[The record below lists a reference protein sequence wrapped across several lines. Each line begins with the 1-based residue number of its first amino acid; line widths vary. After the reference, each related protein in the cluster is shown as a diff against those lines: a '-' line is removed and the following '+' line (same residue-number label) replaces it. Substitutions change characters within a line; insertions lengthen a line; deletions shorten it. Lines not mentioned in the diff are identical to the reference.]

1 MAEPNFT
8 ERRKSNRDRRS
19 KSGPRPPRFSIVPL
33 LVVFLGLVLLNQF
46 FAPAR
51 ARTVPYSEIKNR
63 ISDRQVKEVR
73 IGTTSIEAIPDTT
86 ISKGDGPDRWRA
98 TRPGVEDPALI
109 ELLEARNIPYTG
121 VEEGRWGF
129 LLAWLF
135 PLLLIVGFWVFMFRR
150 MNPTQGVLTVG
161 KSKARIVGEEGTGV
175 TFGDVAGV
183 DEAKVELQEVVE
195 FLKTPDKFAKLGAKI
210 PKGVLLVGPPGTGK
224 TLLARAVAG
233 EAGVTFFSISGAE
246 FVEMFVGVGA
256 ARVRDL
262 FAQAKAQ
269 APCIIFIDELDALG
283 KARTPGGI
291 LGGNDEREQTL
302 NQLLVEMDGFDPRI
316 GVIIMAATNRPEIL
330 DPALLRAGRFDRQ
343 VLVDR
348 PDWQGR
354 LEILKIHS
362 KGIVLAQ
369 DLELERIARRTPG
382 FVGADLANLLNEAA
396 LLAARRDKTAVSMLE
411 IDEAVDRIIAGLE
424 KKNRLI
430 NEKERTIVAYHE
442 AGHAI
447 VAERVPTAD
456 PVHKIS
462 IIPRGVAAL
471 GYTQQLPTEDRYL
484 LSKQE
489 LMDRIA
495 VLLGGRVAEEIVFNE
510 ISTGAGND
518 LERVTELARSM
529 VTEYGMSRELGPVNL
544 AGPRRT
550 QFLQA
555 DGGAPSQRNY
565 SEETAREID
574 REIRGLI
581 DGTYERVRRLLT
593 ADRDVLEVLARRLLE
608 KEVVDEAELR
618 EIMGLPPRTH
628 EPSAD
633 RVVETPPPSPLSD
646 TQAAA
651 AVVVDPPADAP
662 LSINV
667 VPPSAADADTTQ
679 LDTSTAASEP
689 TKPNRSRR
697 KR

>member
-1 MAEPNFT
+1 MVRLLPPARGMAQPDPTND
-8 ERRKSNRDRRS
+8 RRGGAPDRRS
-19 KSGPRPPRFSIVPL
+19 RPAGTPRTPRFSLLPL
-33 LVVFLGLVLLNQF
+33 LLLFLGLVLLNQF
-46 FAPAR
+46 LSPER
-51 ARTVPYSEIKNR
+51 AEEIPYSELKNR
-63 ISDRQVKEVR
+63 VSSGQVQQVR
-73 IGTTSIEAIPDTT
+73 IGPSAIEAVPLD
-86 ISKGDGPDRWRA
+86 SLREAGAAPERWRA
-98 TRPGVEDPALI
+98 VRVEDEQLLP
-109 ELLEARNIPYTG
+109 LLEARQVEVVG
-121 VEEGRWGF
+121 REEGRWGM
-129 LLAWLF
+129 LLVWLL
-135 PLLLIVGFWVFMFRR
+135 PLAIIIGFWIFMFRR

-161 KSKARIVGEEGTGV
+161 KSRARIVGEEGTGV
-175 TFGDVAGV
+175 GFEDVAGV
-183 DEAKVELQEVVE
+183 DEAKTELQEVVE
-195 FLKTPDKFAKLGAKI
+195 FLKTPDKFSKLGAKI

-224 TLLARAVAG
+224 TLIARAVAG

-283 KARTPGGI
+283 KARSPGNMM
-291 LGGNDEREQTL
+291 GGNDEREQTL
-302 NQLLVEMDGFDPRI
+302 NQLLVEMDGFDPRLA
-316 GVIIMAATNRPEIL
+316 VIIMAATNRPEIL
-330 DPALLRAGRFDRQ
+330 DPALLRPGRFDRQ

-348 PDWQGR
+348 PDLNGR
-354 LEILKIHS
+354 LAILKIHS
-362 KGIVLAQ
+362 EGIELAP
-369 DLELERIARRTPG
+369 DLDLARIARRTPG

-396 LLAARRDKTAVSMLE
+396 LLAARRDRPHVSLAE
-411 IDEAVDRIIAGLE
+411 IDEAVDRIVAGLE

-430 NEKERTIVAYHE
+430 NDKERTIVAYHE

-484 LSKQE
+484 LTKQE

-518 LERVTELARSM
+518 LERVTDLARSM

-555 DGGAPSQRNY
+555 DGGGAPRRDY

-574 REIRGLI
+574 SEIRGLI
-581 DGTYERVRRLLT
+581 DGTYERVRTLLT
-593 ADRDVLEVLARRLLE
+593 ADRQILEVLAQRLLE
-608 KEVVDEAELR
+608 VEVVDEGELR
-618 EIMGLPPRTH
+618 EIMGLPPRRH
-628 EPSAD
+628 EPDES
-633 RVVETPPPSPLSD
+633 RVVETPPPMPLGENG
-646 TQAAA
+646 AR
-651 AVVVDPPADAP
+651 P
-662 LSINV
+662 
-667 VPPSAADADTTQ
+667 
-679 LDTSTAASEP
+679 AASSGDDRDE
-689 TKPNRSRR
+689 TVEDA
-697 KR
+697 

>member
-1 MAEPNFT
+1 MADRNKFPK
-8 ERRKSNRDRRS
+8 ERRMGNPDRRNGRLPAGGPMGDRRTKFSLWYFVLVFFALIGIQTYLGS
-19 KSGPRPPRFSIVPL
+19 KGSEQIAYSELKNRIAAGQVERVSLSASTVSAVPLDTLTARSGVKLWTAVRVEDDTLVPL
-33 LVVFLGLVLLNQF
+33 LEQ
-46 FAPAR
+46 
-51 ARTVPYSEIKNR
+51 
-63 ISDRQVKEVR
+63 
-73 IGTTSIEAIPDTT
+73 
-86 ISKGDGPDRWRA
+86 
-98 TRPGVEDPALI
+98 
-109 ELLEARNIPYTG
+109 RNIPY
-121 VEEGRWGF
+121 EGTLQGWFSQALGWI
-129 LLAWLF
+129 LPLALM
-135 PLLLIVGFWVFMFRR
+135 LAFWFWMLRR

-161 KSKARIVGEEGTGV
+161 KSRARIIGEEGTGV

-183 DEAKVELQEVVE
+183 DEAKQELVEIVE
-195 FLKTPDKFAKLGAKI
+195 YLKTPEKFVKLGAKI

-283 KARTPGGI
+283 KARGAGGI
-291 LGGNDEREQTL
+291 MGGHDEREQTL

-330 DPALLRAGRFDRQ
+330 DPALLRPGRFDRQ

-348 PDWQGR
+348 PDLHGR
-354 LEILKIHS
+354 LAILRIHS
-362 KGIVLAQ
+362 ADIKLAE
-369 DLELERIARRTPG
+369 DIDLERIARRTPG

-396 LLAARRDKTAVSMLE
+396 LLAARRDKAAVTMQE
-411 IDEAVDRIIAGLE
+411 IEDAVDRIVAGLE

-430 NEKERTIVAYHE
+430 NEKERRIVAYHE

-447 VAERVPTAD
+447 VAERMPTAD

-484 LSKQE
+484 LTKQE
-489 LMDRIA
+489 LMDRVA

-518 LERVTELARSM
+518 LERVTDLARRM
-529 VTEYGMSRELGPVNL
+529 VMEYGMSRELGPINYRG
-544 AGPRRT
+544 ASRA
-550 QFLQA
+550 QFLSNS
-555 DGGAPSQRNY
+555 DGVAETRNY

-574 REIRGLI
+574 KEVLGIVT
-581 DGTYERVRRLLT
+581 GTYERVRALLT
-593 ADRDVLEVLARRLLE
+593 ADRGLLEVLAQRLLE
-608 KEVVDEAELR
+608 TEVVDESELR
-618 EIMGLPPRTH
+618 EIMGLPPRTR
-628 EPSAD
+628 EPEPG
-633 RVVETPPPSPLSD
+633 RVVETPPVQP
-646 TQAAA
+646 AAA
-651 AVVVDPPADAP
+651 TGDGTV
-662 LSINV
+662 
-667 VPPSAADADTTQ
+667 
-679 LDTSTAASEP
+679 
-689 TKPNRSRR
+689 
-697 KR
+697 

>member
-1 MAEPNFT
+1 MAQPEFPN
-8 ERRKSNRDRRS
+8 ERRRGDRRQRTGGGM
-19 KSGPRPPRFSIVPL
+19 KPPRFSMWPL
-33 LVVFLGLVLLNQF
+33 LVLFGVLILANVLG
-46 FAPAR
+46 PTR
-51 ARTVPYSEIKNR
+51 PTKIPYSDLKNR
-63 ISDRQVKEVR
+63 ISARQAEKVR
-73 IGTTSIEAIPDTT
+73 IGATTIEAIATDS
-86 ISKGDGPDRWRA
+86 IRKAGGPERWRA
-98 TRPGVEDPALI
+98 DKVEDDQLVP
-109 ELLEARNIPYTG
+109 LLEARNVPY
-121 VEEGRWGF
+121 EGMAEARWGMVIWG
-129 LLAWLF
+129 LL
-135 PLLLIVGFWVFMFRR
+135 PLLLLVGLWVFMFRR

-175 TFGDVAGV
+175 GFDDVAGV
-183 DEAKVELQEVVE
+183 DEAKVELQEIVE
-195 FLKTPDKFAKLGAKI
+195 FLKTPDKFARLGAKI

-262 FAQAKAQ
+262 FAQAKSQ

-283 KARTPGGI
+283 KARSPGNM

-302 NQLLVEMDGFDPRI
+302 NQLLVEMDGFDPRL
-316 GVIIMAATNRPEIL
+316 GVIIMGATNRPEIL
-330 DPALLRAGRFDRQ
+330 DPALLRPGRFDRQ

-348 PDWQGR
+348 PDVGGR
-354 LEILKIHS
+354 LAILKIHAQ
-362 KGIVLAQ
+362 GITLGP
-369 DLELERIARRTPG
+369 DLDLERIARRTPG

-396 LLAARRDKTAVSMLE
+396 LLAARRDKASVGMQE
-411 IDEAVDRIIAGLE
+411 VDEAVDRIVAGLE
-424 KKNRLI
+424 KRNRLI
-430 NEKERTIVAYHE
+430 NDKERTIVAYHE

-484 LSKQE
+484 LQKQE

-550 QFLQA
+550 QFLQQ
-555 DGGAPSQRNY
+555 DGGMPAQRNY

-574 REIRGLI
+574 GEIRGLI
-581 DGTYERVRRLLT
+581 EGTYERVRRILT

-628 EPSAD
+628 EPPPE
-633 RVVETPPPSPLSD
+633 RVVETPPVNGAGGGI
-646 TQAAA
+646 QAAA
-651 AVVVDPPADAP
+651 SSATRDDTVAR
-662 LSINV
+662 
-667 VPPSAADADTTQ
+667 PPSRGGRG
-679 LDTSTAASEP
+679 S
-689 TKPNRSRR
+689 SRR
-697 KR
+697 RGRQP